1 MNHSEIRIMLNRIS
15 LIFRNSWKHIRKP
28 LLWLSISFAALLM
41 IASLLAYIF
50 EDDVK
55 AYFLEKINT
64 QLNTRVEIGKMDFS
78 LISHFPQASI
88 TLEHVVAHHSKPY
101 NGKGN
106 FIEAEQIDFSFGVFE
121 LFSGNYSI
129 NRIDIQNG
137 AIHILRD
144 AQGVVNYELLKSDNN
159 DNKKRVDFRLNAV
172 FIKNVNMS
180 IEDIPSDF
188 YASYLIKKCKFKG
201 DLSNEVFTLNVA
213 SDLEIKQLKSDKI
226 TWIKERDAHIDMG
239 IEINKK
245 TQLYTFI
252 DGGIQLSDLLFNVSG
267 KIQNKDVLGIDLKFG
282 GVDLDIR
289 SFLSLLPKEYS
300 KEISKYKSD
309 GVFYCDASLK
319 GNWSKNE
326 HPYFNADFKIE
337 DATIQQI
344 EHDIELKNVKLI
356 GRIHNGNQHSLES
369 TVLDLTNVY
378 AELNDGKASG
388 EIHLRNFKNP
398 YIKAKTSASFNLSD
412 LEKFF
417 SLNPVHFVS
426 GNASLNIAMEGEI
439 KNNALISPSTSDIIK
454 AEGLLKL
461 NDVSFNIEGDSL
473 AYTGFSGNFDF
484 NNNDVRVDNFK
495 GKAGKTDFLMK
506 GTLGNVFGYLFSKD
520 QAITITSTVQ
530 SNLVYL
536 DELFARH
543 ATNSNNN
550 DYRFRISPRLKLRL
564 NARVNQLQ
572 FRKFIARNIIGDF
585 RVENRELIAEK
596 LDLKTMGGNIRL
608 SGSVDGNQE
617 DQLLLKCAVNLKKVD
632 IAQVFYECEDFGQD
646 VLKKENIQGKLDA
659 DLQLNSIVSSGL
671 MIDLD
676 RLYARANIVVNEGA
690 LLNFAPLNNLSR
702 FISLDELRNV
712 RFSTLKNQIEIQ
724 NRNVIIPRM
733 DIVSN
738 ALNIG
743 VSGTHTFDNEVDY
756 HFELYLS
763 DLLAKKARK
772 SKKENE
778 EFGVIE
784 EDGLGK
790 TRLFISMKGPVNKP
804 SISYDSKGMQQKF
817 REDLKTE
824 KKLMKQIFKEEF
836 GLFKKDTS
844 LTPITKDQTKKSTSK
859 KKVIIEFDN

>member
-1 MNHSEIRIMLNRIS
+1 M
-15 LIFRNSWKHIRKP
+15 
-28 LLWLSISFAALLM
+28 
-41 IASLLAYIF
+41 AYIF

-55 AYFLEKINT
+55 AYFLQKINT
-64 QLNTRVEIGKMDFS
+64 QLNIRVEIGKIDFS
-78 LISHFPQASI
+78 LLSHFPQASI
-88 TLEHVVAHHSKPY
+88 SLEKVVAHHSKPY
-101 NGKGN
+101 KGKGN
-106 FIEAEQIDFSFGVFE
+106 LIEAEQIDFSFSVFE
-121 LFSGNYSI
+121 LFIGNYSI

-137 AIHILRD
+137 SINIHRD
-144 AQGVVNYELLKSDNN
+144 AQGVVNYDLLKPGNN
-159 DNKKRVDFRLNAV
+159 DTNERVDFKLNAV
-172 FIKNVNMS
+172 FATNVNMT
-180 IEDIPSDF
+180 IEDVPSDF
-188 YASYLIKKCKFKG
+188 STSYLIKKGKFKG
-201 DLSNEVFTLNVA
+201 DLSNDIFTLKVA
-213 SDLEIKQLKSDKI
+213 SDLEIEQLKSDKI
-226 TWIKERDAHIDMG
+226 AWIKERHVYIEMG

-245 TQLYTFI
+245 TQVYTFI
-252 DGGIQLSDLLFNVSG
+252 DGGIQLADLKFNVSG
-267 KIQNKDVLGIDLKFG
+267 KIQNKDVIGMDLQFG
-282 GVDLDIR
+282 GVDLDIS

-300 KEISKYKSD
+300 KVITKYKSD
-309 GVFYCDASLK
+309 GKFYCDATLK

-326 HPYFNADFKIE
+326 HPYFNAEFKIE
-337 DATIQQI
+337 DGTIRQI
-344 EHDIELKNVKLI
+344 EHDIELKNVKLS
-356 GRIHNGNQHSLES
+356 GRIHNGSKHSLES
-369 TVLDLTNVY
+369 SVLDLNKVY

-398 YIKAKTSASFNLSD
+398 YIKANTSASFNLLD

-417 SLNPVHFVS
+417 SLKPVHFVS
-426 GNASLNIAMEGEI
+426 GNASLNIAIEGEL
-439 KNNALISPSTSDIIK
+439 KNNTLISHAPSEIIK

-461 NDVSFNIEGDSL
+461 NDVAFNIEGDSL

-543 ATNSNNN
+543 ASNSNDN
-550 DYRFRISPRLKLRL
+550 DYRFRISPRLKLKL

-572 FRKFIARNIIGDF
+572 FRKFIARNIVGDF
-585 RVENRELIAEK
+585 RLDNRELIAEK

-608 SGSVDGNQE
+608 AGSVNGKLE
-617 DQLLLKCAVNLKKVD
+617 KHLILICTANLKKVD
-632 IAQVFYECEDFGQD
+632 ITQVFNECEDFGQD

-659 DLQLNSIVSSGL
+659 DFQLNTLVSSGL
-671 MIDLD
+671 VIDLD
-676 RLYARANIVVNEGA
+676 KLFATANIVINEGA
-690 LLNFAPLNNLSR
+690 LLNFEPLNNLSR

-712 RFSTLKNQIEIQ
+712 RFSSLKNQIEIR

-743 VSGTHTFDNEVDY
+743 VSGTHNFDNVVDY
-756 HFELYLS
+756 HFELFLS

-784 EDGLGK
+784 DDGLGK

-817 REDLKTE
+817 REDLKNE
-824 KKLMKQIFKEEF
+824 KKSMKQILKEEF

-844 LTPITKDQTKKSTSK
+844 LIQDKRDPTKKTSTK
-859 KKVIIEFDN
+859 KKVLIEFDN

>member
-1 MNHSEIRIMLNRIS
+1 M
-15 LIFRNSWKHIRKP
+15 
-28 LLWLSISFAALLM
+28 LWLSISFTALLI

-55 AYFLEKINT
+55 AYFLQKINT
-64 QLNTRVEIGKMDFS
+64 QLNIRVEIGKIDFS
-78 LISHFPQASI
+78 LLNHFPQASI
-88 TLEHVVAHHSKPY
+88 SLEHIVAHHSKPY

-106 FIEAEQIDFSFGVFE
+106 FIEAEQIDFSFGIFE

-137 AIHILRD
+137 AINILRD
-144 AQGVVNYELLKSDNN
+144 AQGVVNYDLLKSGNTETN
-159 DNKKRVDFRLNAV
+159 ERVDFKLNAV
-172 FIKNVNMS
+172 FVKHVSMT
-180 IEDIPSDF
+180 IEDVSADF
-188 YASYLIKKCKFKG
+188 STSYLIKKGKFKG
-201 DLSNEVFTLNVA
+201 DLSNEIFTLKLA
-213 SDLEIKQLKSDKI
+213 SDLEINQLKSDEI
-226 TWIKERDAHIDMG
+226 TWIKERDAHIEMG

-245 TQLYTFI
+245 TQVYTFI
-252 DGGIQLSDLLFNVSG
+252 DGGIKLSDLLFNVSG
-267 KIQNKDVLGIDLKFG
+267 KIQNKDVLGMDLQFG

-300 KEISKYKSD
+300 NEISKYKSD
-309 GVFYCDASLK
+309 GIFYCNAILK

-326 HPYFNADFKIE
+326 HPYFNAQFKIK
-337 DATIQQI
+337 DASIRQI
-344 EHDIELKNVKLI
+344 EQDIELKNVKLT
-356 GRIHNGNQHSLES
+356 GRIDNGNDHSLKS
-369 TVLDLTNVY
+369 TVLDLTNIY

-398 YIKAKTSASFNLSD
+398 YIKAHTSASFNLSD

-426 GNASLNIAMEGEI
+426 GNASLNVAIEGEL
-439 KNNALISPSTSDIIK
+439 KNNSLISHSTSDIIK

-461 NDVSFNIEGDSL
+461 NNVSFNIDGDSL

-484 NNNDVRVDNFK
+484 NNNEVRVDNFK

-543 ATNSNNN
+543 ASNTNEN
-550 DYRFRISPRLKLRL
+550 DYRFRISPRLKLKL

-608 SGSVDGNQE
+608 SGSVDGKQE
-617 DQLLLKCAVNLKKVD
+617 EQLILKCAVNLKKVD

-646 VLKKENIQGKLDA
+646 VLKKDNIQGKLDA
-659 DLQLNSIVSSGL
+659 DVQLNSIVSSGL
-671 MIDLD
+671 SIDLD
-676 RLYARANIVVNEGA
+676 KLYATANIVVNEGA

-712 RFSTLKNQIEIQ
+712 RFSTLKNQIEIR

-738 ALNIG
+738 AINIG
-743 VSGTHTFDNEVDY
+743 VSGTHTFDNVVDY
-756 HFELYLS
+756 HFELFLS

-778 EFGVIE
+778 EFGVID

-804 SISYDSKGMQQKF
+804 VIAYDSKGMQQKF

-836 GLFKKDTS
+836 GMFKKDTS
-844 LTPITKDQTKKSTSK
+844 LISNQKDQNPKTKSK
-859 KKVIIEFDN
+859 KKVFIEFDN

>member
-1 MNHSEIRIMLNRIS
+1 MLNRTS
-15 LIFRNSWKHIRKP
+15 LIFKNSWKYIRKP
-28 LLWLSISFAALLM
+28 LLWLSVSFVLLL
-41 IASLLAYIF
+41 ITASLLAYIF

-55 AYFLEKINT
+55 AYFLQKINN
-64 QLNTRVEIGKMDFS
+64 QLNIRVEIGKIDFS
-78 LISHFPQASI
+78 LLNHFPQASI
-88 TLEHVVAHHSKPY
+88 SLEQVVAHHSKPY
-101 NGKGN
+101 KGKGN
-106 FIEAEQIDFSFGVFE
+106 FIEADQIDFSFGVFE

-137 AIHILRD
+137 SIHILRD
-144 AQGVVNYELLKSDNN
+144 AQGIVNYELLKSTNN
-159 DNKKRVDFRLNAV
+159 DSKERVDFKLNAV
-172 FIKNVNMS
+172 FVTNVNMS
-180 IEDIPSDF
+180 IEDIPADF
-188 YASYLIKKCKFKG
+188 STSYLIKKGKFKG
-201 DLSNEVFTLNVA
+201 DLSNDIFTLKVA

-226 TWIKERDAHIDMG
+226 TWIKERNAHIEMG

-245 TQLYTFI
+245 TQVYSFI
-252 DGGIQLSDLLFNVSG
+252 DGGIQLADLKFNVSG
-267 KIQNKDVLGIDLKFG
+267 KLQNKDVLGMDLQFG
-282 GVDLDIR
+282 GVDLDVS

-309 GVFYCDASLK
+309 GKFYCDATLK

-326 HPYFNADFKIE
+326 HPYFNVDFKIE
-337 DATIQQI
+337 DAIIRQI
-344 EHDIELKNVKLI
+344 EHDIELKNVKLT
-356 GRIHNGNQHSLES
+356 GRIHNGNEHSLES
-369 TVLDLTNVY
+369 TVLDLNTFYV
-378 AELNDGKASG
+378 ELNDGKANG
-388 EIHLRNFKNP
+388 DIHIRNLKNP
-398 YIKAKTSASFNLSD
+398 YIKAQTSASFNLLD

-417 SLNPVHFVS
+417 SLKPVHFVS
-426 GNASLNIAMEGEI
+426 GNASLNIAIEGEL
-439 KNNALISPSTSDIIK
+439 KNSNLISHASSDIMK

-461 NDVSFNIEGDSL
+461 NEVAFNIEGDSL
-473 AYTGFSGNFDF
+473 AYSGFSGNFDF

-543 ATNSNNN
+543 ATSSNNN
-550 DYRFRISPRLKLRL
+550 DYRFRISPRLKLKL

-585 RVENRELIAEK
+585 RVDNRELIAEK
-596 LDLKTMGGNIRL
+596 LELKTMGGNIRL
-608 SGSVDGNQE
+608 AGSVDGNQE
-617 DQLLLKCAVNLKKVD
+617 EQLLLKCIVNLKKVD

-659 DLQLNSIVSSGL
+659 DVQLNSIVSSGL

-676 RLYARANIVVNEGA
+676 KLYASTNIVIHEGA

-712 RFSTLKNQIEIQ
+712 RFSTLKNQIEIR
-724 NRNVIIPRM
+724 NRNVIIPSM

-743 VSGTHTFDNEVDY
+743 VSGTHNFGNVVDY
-756 HFELYLS
+756 HFELFLS
-763 DLLAKKARK
+763 DLLAKKAKK

-784 EDGLGK
+784 DDGLGK

-817 REDLKTE
+817 REDLKNE
-824 KKLMKQIFKEEF
+824 KKSMKQIFKEEF

-844 LTPITKDQTKKSTSK
+844 LIQDKKDPAKKTSTK
-859 KKVIIEFDN
+859 KKVLIEFDN

>member
-1 MNHSEIRIMLNRIS
+1 M
-15 LIFRNSWKHIRKP
+15 
-28 LLWLSISFAALLM
+28 
-41 IASLLAYIF
+41 AYIF
-50 EDDVK
+50 EDDVE
-55 AYFLEKINT
+55 AYFLQKINT
-64 QLNTRVEIGKMDFS
+64 QLNIRVEIGQIDFS
-78 LISHFPQASI
+78 LLSHFPQASI
-88 TLEHVVAHHSKPY
+88 SLDQVVAHHSKPY
-101 NGKGN
+101 KGKGN

-137 AIHILRD
+137 SIHILRD
-144 AQGVVNYELLKSDNN
+144 DQGVVNYDLLKQGNN
-159 DNKKRVDFRLNAV
+159 DTNEHVDFKLNAV
-172 FIKNVNMS
+172 FATNVNMM
-180 IEDIPSDF
+180 IEDVPSDF
-188 YASYLIKKCKFKG
+188 ATSYLIKKGKFKG
-201 DLSNEVFTLNVA
+201 DLSNDIFTLKVA

-226 TWIKERDAHIDMG
+226 TWINERDAHIEMG

-245 TQLYTFI
+245 TQVYTFI
-252 DGGIQLSDLLFNVSG
+252 DGGIQLADLKFNVSG
-267 KIQNKDVLGIDLKFG
+267 KLQNKDVLGVDLQFG

-300 KEISKYKSD
+300 KEIIKYKSD
-309 GVFYCDASLK
+309 GKFYCDATLK

-326 HPYFNADFKIE
+326 HPYFNAEFKIE
-337 DATIQQI
+337 DGTIRQI
-344 EHDIELKNVKLI
+344 EHDIELKNVKLS
-356 GRIHNGNQHSLES
+356 GRIHNGNKHSLES
-369 TVLDLTNVY
+369 SVLDLNKVY
-378 AELNDGKASG
+378 VELNDGKASG

-398 YIKAKTSASFNLSD
+398 YIKAQTSASFNLLD

-417 SLNPVHFVS
+417 SLKPVHFVS
-426 GNASLNIAMEGEI
+426 GNASLNVSIEGEL
-439 KNNALISPSTSDIIK
+439 KNNTLISNSTSDIIK
-454 AEGLLKL
+454 TEGLLTL
-461 NDVSFNIEGDSL
+461 NDVSFNIDGDSL

-506 GTLGNVFGYLFSKD
+506 GTLGNVFGYLFIKD

-543 ATNSNNN
+543 ATNTNQN
-550 DYRFRISPRLKLRL
+550 DYRFRISPRLKLKL

-608 SGSVDGNQE
+608 AGSVNGKQE
-617 DQLLLKCAVNLKKVD
+617 EHLLLNCTVNLKKVD
-632 IAQVFYECEDFGQD
+632 IAQVFNECEDFGQN

-659 DLQLNSIVSSGL
+659 DVQLNSLVSSGL
-671 MIDLD
+671 VIDLD
-676 RLYARANIVVNEGA
+676 KLYATANIVINEGA
-690 LLNFAPLNNLSR
+690 LLNFEPLNNLSR

-712 RFSTLKNQIEIQ
+712 RFSTLKNQIEIR

-743 VSGTHTFDNEVDY
+743 LSGTHNFDNVVDY
-756 HFELYLS
+756 HFELFLS
-763 DLLAKKARK
+763 DLLSKKARK

-784 EDGLGK
+784 DDGLGK

-817 REDLKTE
+817 REDLKIE
-824 KKLMKQIFKEEF
+824 KKTMKQIFKEEF

-844 LTPITKDQTKKSTSK
+844 QISNPKDQTPKPKSK
-859 KKVIIEFDN
+859 KKVLIEFDN

>member
-1 MNHSEIRIMLNRIS
+1 M
-15 LIFRNSWKHIRKP
+15 
-28 LLWLSISFAALLM
+28 
-41 IASLLAYIF
+41 AYIF

-55 AYFLEKINT
+55 AYFLQKINT
-64 QLNTRVEIGKMDFS
+64 QLNIRVEIGQIDFS
-78 LISHFPQASI
+78 LLSHFPQASI
-88 TLEHVVAHHSKPY
+88 SLEQVVAHHSKPY
-101 NGKGN
+101 KGKGN

-137 AIHILRD
+137 SIHILRD
-144 AQGVVNYELLKSDNN
+144 AQGVVNYDLLKSGNN
-159 DNKKRVDFRLNAV
+159 DTNERVDFKLNAV
-172 FIKNVNMS
+172 FVTNVNMT
-180 IEDIPSDF
+180 IEDVPSDF
-188 YASYLIKKCKFKG
+188 STSYLIKKGKFKG
-201 DLSNEVFTLNVA
+201 DLSNDIFTLKVA
-213 SDLEIKQLKSDKI
+213 SDIEIKQLKSDKI
-226 TWIKERDAHIDMG
+226 TWIKERDAFIEMG
-239 IEINKK
+239 IEINKN
-245 TQLYTFI
+245 TQVYTFI
-252 DGGIQLSDLLFNVSG
+252 DGGIQLADLKFNVSG
-267 KIQNKDVLGIDLKFG
+267 KLQNKDVLGMDLEFG
-282 GVDLDIR
+282 GVDLDIS

-309 GVFYCDASLK
+309 GIFYCNATLK
-319 GNWSKNE
+319 GNWSKSE
-326 HPYFNADFKIE
+326 HPYFNAEFKIE
-337 DATIQQI
+337 DASIRQI
-344 EHDIELKNVKLI
+344 EHDIELKNVKLS
-356 GRIHNGNQHSLES
+356 GRIHNGNNHSLES
-369 TVLDLTNVY
+369 SVLDLNKVY
-378 AELNDGKASG
+378 VELNDGKASG

-398 YIKAKTSASFNLSD
+398 YIKARTSASFNLLD
-412 LEKFF
+412 LDKFF
-417 SLNPVHFVS
+417 SLKPVHFAS
-426 GNASLNIAMEGEI
+426 GNASLDLAIEGEL
-439 KNNALISPSTSDIIK
+439 KNNTLISHSTSDIIK

-461 NDVSFNIEGDSL
+461 NDVSFNIDGDSL
-473 AYTGFSGNFDF
+473 TYNGFSGNFDF

-543 ATNSNNN
+543 ATNTNQN
-550 DYRFRISPRLKLRL
+550 DYRFRISPRLKLKL

-608 SGSVDGNQE
+608 AGSVNGKQE
-617 DQLLLKCAVNLKKVD
+617 EHLILNCTANLNKVD
-632 IAQVFYECEDFGQD
+632 IAQVFNECEDFGQD

-659 DLQLNSIVSSGL
+659 DVQLNTLVSSGL
-671 MIDLD
+671 VIDLD
-676 RLYARANIVVNEGA
+676 KLFATANIVINEGA
-690 LLNFAPLNNLSR
+690 LLNFEPLNNLSR

-712 RFSTLKNQIEIQ
+712 RFSTLKNQIEIR

-743 VSGTHTFDNEVDY
+743 VSGTHNFDNEVDY
-756 HFELYLS
+756 HFELFLS

-784 EDGLGK
+784 DDGLGK

-817 REDLKTE
+817 REDLKNE
-824 KKLMKQIFKEEF
+824 KKSMKQILKEEF
-836 GLFKKDTS
+836 GMFKKDTS
-844 LTPITKDQTKKSTSK
+844 QIFNPKDQTPKPKSK
-859 KKVIIEFDN
+859 KKVLIEFDN

>member
-1 MNHSEIRIMLNRIS
+1 
-15 LIFRNSWKHIRKP
+15 
-28 LLWLSISFAALLM
+28 M

-55 AYFLEKINT
+55 TYFLEKINT
-64 QLNTRVEIGKMDFS
+64 QLNIRVEIGKMDFS

-88 TLEHVVAHHSKPY
+88 SLEQVIAHHSKPY

-106 FIEAEQIDFSFGVFE
+106 FIEAEQIDFSFGIFE

-137 AIHILRD
+137 AIQILRD
-144 AQGVVNYELLKSDNN
+144 AQGVVNYELLKSTNN
-159 DNKKRVDFRLNAV
+159 DSNEHVDFKLNAV
-172 FIKNVNMS
+172 YVKNVNMS
-180 IEDIPSDF
+180 IEDVPADF
-188 YASYLIKKCKFKG
+188 YSAYSIKKGKFKG
-201 DLSNEVFTLNVA
+201 DLSNDIFTLKVA
-213 SDLEIKQLKSDKI
+213 SDLEIKKLKSDNI
-226 TWIKERDAHIDMG
+226 TWIKERDAYIEMG
-239 IEINKK
+239 IEINKT
-245 TQLYTFI
+245 TQVYTFI
-252 DGGIQLSDLLFNVSG
+252 DGGIKLSDLLFNVSG
-267 KIQNKDVLGIDLKFG
+267 KIQNKDDLGIDLKFG

-309 GVFYCDASLK
+309 GIFYCDATLK

-326 HPYFNADFKIE
+326 YPYFNAQFKIE

-344 EHDIELKNVKLI
+344 EQDIELKNVKLT
-356 GRIHNGNQHSLES
+356 GRIHNGNKHSLET
-369 TVLDLTNVY
+369 TVLDLNDVY
-378 AELNDGKASG
+378 AELNDGKVSG

-398 YIKAKTSASFNLSD
+398 YIKAHTSASFNLSD
-412 LEKFF
+412 IEKFF
-417 SLNPVHFVS
+417 SLNPLHFVS
-426 GNASLNIAMEGEI
+426 GNASLNVAVEGELR
-439 KNNALISPSTSDIIK
+439 NNALISHSTSDIIK

-520 QAITITSTVQ
+520 QAITISSTVQ

-543 ATNSNNN
+543 ATNTNED
-550 DYRFRISPRLKLRL
+550 DYRFRISPRLKLKL

-608 SGSVDGNQE
+608 SGSVNGKQE
-617 DQLLLKCAVNLKKVD
+617 ELLLLNCVAYLKKVD
-632 IAQVFYECEDFGQD
+632 ISQVFYECEDFGQD
-646 VLKKENIQGKLDA
+646 VLKKENIQGKLNA
-659 DLQLNSIVSSGL
+659 VVQLNALVSSGL
-671 MIDLD
+671 IIDLD
-676 RLYARANIVVNEGA
+676 KLYASANIEINEGA

-702 FISLDELRNV
+702 FISLEELRNV
-712 RFSTLKNQIEIQ
+712 RFSTLKNQIEIR

-743 VSGTHTFDNEVDY
+743 VSGKHNFDNVVDY
-756 HFELYLS
+756 HFELFLS

-790 TRLFISMKGPVNKP
+790 TRLFISMQGPVNKP
-804 SISYDSKGMQQKF
+804 IISYDSKGMQQKF
-817 REDLKTE
+817 REDLKDE
-824 KKLMKQIFKEEF
+824 KKSMKQIFKEEF
-836 GLFKKDTS
+836 GMFKKDTS
-844 LTPITKDQTKKSTSK
+844 LISNQKDQNQKTKSK

>member
-1 MNHSEIRIMLNRIS
+1 M
-15 LIFRNSWKHIRKP
+15 
-28 LLWLSISFAALLM
+28 
-41 IASLLAYIF
+41 AYIF

-55 AYFLEKINT
+55 AYFLQKINT
-64 QLNTRVEIGKMDFS
+64 QLNIRVEIGQIDFS
-78 LISHFPQASI
+78 LLSHFPQASI
-88 TLEHVVAHHSKPY
+88 SLEQVVAHHSKPY
-101 NGKGN
+101 KGKGN

-137 AIHILRD
+137 SIHILRD
-144 AQGVVNYELLKSDNN
+144 AQGVVNYDLLKSGNN
-159 DNKKRVDFRLNAV
+159 DTNERVDFKLNAV
-172 FIKNVNMS
+172 FVTNVNMT
-180 IEDIPSDF
+180 IEDVPSDF
-188 YASYLIKKCKFKG
+188 STSYLIKKGKFKG
-201 DLSNEVFTLNVA
+201 DLSNDIFTLKVA
-213 SDLEIKQLKSDKI
+213 SDIEIKQLKSDKI
-226 TWIKERDAHIDMG
+226 TWIKERDAFIEMG
-239 IEINKK
+239 IEINKN
-245 TQLYTFI
+245 TQVYTFI
-252 DGGIQLSDLLFNVSG
+252 DGGIQLADLKFNVSG
-267 KIQNKDVLGIDLKFG
+267 KLQNKDVLGMDLQFG
-282 GVDLDIR
+282 GVDLDIS

-309 GVFYCDASLK
+309 GIFYCNATLK
-319 GNWSKNE
+319 GNWSKSE
-326 HPYFNADFKIE
+326 HPYFNAEFKIE
-337 DATIQQI
+337 DASIRQI
-344 EHDIELKNVKLI
+344 EHDIELKNVKLS
-356 GRIHNGNQHSLES
+356 GRIHNGNNHSLES
-369 TVLDLTNVY
+369 SVLDLNKVY
-378 AELNDGKASG
+378 VELNDGKASG

-398 YIKAKTSASFNLSD
+398 YIKARTSASFNLLD
-412 LEKFF
+412 LDKFF
-417 SLNPVHFVS
+417 SLKPVHFAS
-426 GNASLNIAMEGEI
+426 GNASLDLAIEGEL
-439 KNNALISPSTSDIIK
+439 KNNTLISHSTSDIIK

-461 NDVSFNIEGDSL
+461 NDVSFNIDGDSL
-473 AYTGFSGNFDF
+473 TYNGFSGNFDF

-543 ATNSNNN
+543 ATNTNQN
-550 DYRFRISPRLKLRL
+550 DYRFRISPRLKLKL

-608 SGSVDGNQE
+608 AGSVNGKQE
-617 DQLLLKCAVNLKKVD
+617 EHLILNCTANLNKVD
-632 IAQVFYECEDFGQD
+632 IAQVFNECEDFGQD

-659 DLQLNSIVSSGL
+659 DVQLNTLVSSGL
-671 MIDLD
+671 VIDLD
-676 RLYARANIVVNEGA
+676 KLFATANIVINEGA
-690 LLNFAPLNNLSR
+690 LLNFEPLNNLSR

-712 RFSTLKNQIEIQ
+712 RFSTLKNQIEIR

-743 VSGTHTFDNEVDY
+743 VSGTHNFDNEVDY
-756 HFELYLS
+756 HFELFLS

-784 EDGLGK
+784 DDGLGK

-817 REDLKTE
+817 REDLKNE
-824 KKLMKQIFKEEF
+824 KKSMKQILKEEF
-836 GLFKKDTS
+836 GMFKKDTS
-844 LTPITKDQTKKSTSK
+844 QIFNPKDQTPKPKSK
-859 KKVIIEFDN
+859 KKVLIEFDN

>member
-1 MNHSEIRIMLNRIS
+1 M
-15 LIFRNSWKHIRKP
+15 F
-28 LLWLSISFAALLM
+28 
-41 IASLLAYIF
+41 ASLLAYIF
-50 EDDVK
+50 EEDVK
-55 AYFLEKINT
+55 TYFLEKINT
-64 QLNTRVEIGKMDFS
+64 QLNIRVEIGKMDFS

-88 TLEHVVAHHSKPY
+88 SLEQVVAHHSKPFK
-101 NGKGN
+101 GKGN

-129 NRIDIQNG
+129 KRIDIQNG

-144 AQGVVNYELLKSDNN
+144 AQGLVNYDLLKSGNTETN
-159 DNKKRVDFRLNAV
+159 ERVDFKLNSV
-172 FIKNVNMS
+172 FVKHLSMT

-188 YASYLIKKCKFKG
+188 HASYLIKKGKFKG
-201 DLSNEVFTLNVA
+201 DLSNDIFTLKVA
-213 SDLEIKQLKSDKI
+213 SDLDIKQLKSDKI
-226 TWIKERDAHIDMG
+226 TWVNERDAHIEMG
-239 IEINKK
+239 IEINKNTHVYK
-245 TQLYTFI
+245 FI
-252 DGGIQLSDLLFNVSG
+252 DGGIQLADLQFNVSG
-267 KIQNKDVLGIDLKFG
+267 KIQNNDDLGLDLQFG
-282 GVDLDIR
+282 GVDLNIR

-309 GVFYCDASLK
+309 GIFYCDATLK

-326 HPYFNADFKIE
+326 HPYFNAEFKIK
-337 DATIQQI
+337 DATIRQI
-344 EHDIELKNVKLI
+344 EQDIELKNVKLT
-356 GRIHNGNQHSLES
+356 GRIHNGNKHSLES
-369 TVLDLTNVY
+369 SVLDLNTFY
-378 AELNDGKASG
+378 AELKDGKASG
-388 EIHLRNFKNP
+388 EIHLRNFNNP
-398 YIKAKTSASFNLSD
+398 YIKAHTSASFNLLD

-417 SLNPVHFVS
+417 SLKPVHFVS
-426 GNASLNIAMEGEI
+426 GNASLNITMEGEL
-439 KNNALISPSTSDIIK
+439 KNNTLISHASSDIIK

-461 NDVSFNIEGDSL
+461 NDVAFNIEGDSL

-520 QAITITSTVQ
+520 QAINITSTVQ

-543 ATNSNNN
+543 ATNTNN
-550 DYRFRISPRLKLRL
+550 DYRFRISPRLKLKL

-608 SGSVDGNQE
+608 AGSVDGKQE
-617 DQLLLKCAVNLKKVD
+617 ELLLLNCTANLKKVD
-632 IAQVFYECEDFGQD
+632 IAQVFNECEDFGQD
-646 VLKKENIQGKLDA
+646 ILKKENIQGKLDA
-659 DLQLNSIVSSGL
+659 DVQLNALVSSGL
-671 MIDLD
+671 VIDLD
-676 RLYARANIVVNEGA
+676 KLYATANIVVNEGA
-690 LLNFAPLNNLSR
+690 LLNFTPLNNLSR

-712 RFSTLKNQIEIQ
+712 RFSSLKNQIEIR

-743 VSGTHTFDNEVDY
+743 VSGTHNFDNVVDY
-756 HFELYLS
+756 HFELFLS

-784 EDGLGK
+784 EDGFGK

-817 REDLKTE
+817 REDLKNE
-824 KKLMKQIFKEEF
+824 KKSMKQIFKEEF
-836 GLFKKDTS
+836 GMFKKDTS
-844 LTPITKDQTKKSTSK
+844 LIQDKKDQTKKTSTK
-859 KKVIIEFDN
+859 KKVLIEFDN

>member
-15 LIFRNSWKHIRKP
+15 GFLRNSWKYIRKP
-28 LLWLSISFAALLM
+28 FLWLCISFATLLM
-41 IASLLAYIF
+41 FASLLAYIF
-50 EDDVK
+50 EEDVK
-55 AYFLEKINT
+55 TYFLEKINT
-64 QLNTRVEIGKMDFS
+64 QLNIRVEIGKMDFS

-88 TLEHVVAHHSKPY
+88 SLEQVVAHHSSPY
-101 NGKGN
+101 KGKGN

-129 NRIDIQNG
+129 NRFDIQNG
-137 AIHILRD
+137 TIQILRN
-144 AQGVVNYELLKSDNN
+144 AKGVVNYDLIKSTSN
-159 DNKKRVDFRLNAV
+159 DSNEHVDFKLNAV
-172 FIKNVNMS
+172 YVKNVNMYVK
-180 IEDIPSDF
+180 DIPADF
-188 YASYLIKKCKFKG
+188 YSTYSIKKGKFKG
-201 DLSNEVFTLNVA
+201 DLSNEIFTLNVA
-213 SDLEIKQLKSDKI
+213 SDLEINQLISDEI
-226 TWIKERDAHIDMG
+226 TWIQDRDAHIEMG

-245 TQLYTFI
+245 TQVYKFI
-252 DGGIQLSDLLFNVSG
+252 DGGIKLSDLLFNVSG
-267 KIQNKDVLGIDLKFG
+267 IIQNKDVLGMDLHFG

-300 KEISKYKSD
+300 KEINKYKSD
-309 GVFYCDASLK
+309 GIFYCDATLK

-326 HPYFNADFKIE
+326 HPYFNAQFKIE
-337 DATIQQI
+337 DASIRQI
-344 EHDIELKNVKLI
+344 EHDIELKKVKLT
-356 GRIHNGNQHSLES
+356 GRIHNGNKHSLES
-369 TVLDLTNVY
+369 TVLDLNDVY

-388 EIHLRNFKNP
+388 EIHLRNLKNP
-398 YIKAKTSASFNLSD
+398 YIKAHTSASFNLSD
-412 LEKFF
+412 IEKFF
-417 SLNPVHFVS
+417 SLKPVHFVS
-426 GNASLNIAMEGEI
+426 GNASLNVAIEGEL
-439 KNNALISPSTSDIIK
+439 KNNTLISHATSDIIK

-461 NDVSFNIEGDSL
+461 NDVEFNIEGDSL

-543 ATNSNNN
+543 ASNSNEN
-550 DYRFRISPRLKLRL
+550 DYHFRISPRLKLKL

-608 SGSVDGNQE
+608 SGSVNGKQE
-617 DQLLLKCAVNLKKVD
+617 ELLILNCSANLKKVD
-632 IAQVFYECEDFGQD
+632 ITQVFNECEDFGQD

-659 DLQLNSIVSSGL
+659 DVQLNALVSSGL
-671 MIDLD
+671 VIDLD
-676 RLYARANIVVNEGA
+676 KLYATANIVVNEGA
-690 LLNFAPLNNLSR
+690 LLNFTPLNNLSR
-702 FISLDELRNV
+702 FISLEELRNV
-712 RFSTLKNQIEIQ
+712 RFSTLKNQIEIR

-743 VSGTHTFDNEVDY
+743 VSGTHNFDNVVDY
-756 HFELYLS
+756 HFELFLS

-784 EDGLGK
+784 DDGLGK

-804 SISYDSKGMQQKF
+804 IISYDSRGMQQKF
-817 REDLKTE
+817 REDLKNE
-824 KKLMKQIFKEEF
+824 KKSMKQIFKEEF
-836 GLFKKDTS
+836 GMFKKDTS
-844 LTPITKDQTKKSTSK
+844 LIQDKKVPTKNTSTK
-859 KKVIIEFDN
+859 KKVLIEFDN